1 MITVIQPGAQTLVQD
16 LGRPGHAGLGVS
28 RSGAADRAA
37 SRLANRLVGNPV
49 EAAVLETM
57 LGGLAVTTDEPRWIA
72 VTGAARR
79 VIIDGR
85 DHGTH
90 APVRLTAGARL
101 DVPAPETGL
110 RSYLSVRGGFAVEPV
125 LGSRSHDTLAGLG
138 PDPLTPGRR
147 LPVGEPAGPWP
158 GVDLAPPISRP
169 AALRIDPGPRRD
181 WFTDQAWDLL
191 LSSVWRVGSAVDRV
205 GVRLDGPALPRS
217 RTDELPSEG
226 LLRGA
231 IQVPTDG
238 HPLIFG
244 PDHPVTGGY
253 PVIAVVR
260 DADLDATA
268 QLRPGDSLRLVRT
281 ELPQSAT
288 HV

>member
-1 MITVIQPGAQTLVQD
+1 MITVIQTGPQTLLQD
-16 LGRPGHAGLGVS
+16 LGRPGHAALGVS

-37 SRLANRLVGNPV
+37 SRLANRLIGNPV
-49 EAAVLETM
+49 EAAVLETV
-57 LGGLAVTTDEPRWIA
+57 LGGLTVTTDEPRWIA

-90 APVRLTAGARL
+90 APIRLGPGARL
-101 DVPAPETGL
+101 ELPAPETGL
-110 RSYLSVRGGFAVEPV
+110 RSYLAVRGGFTAEPV
-125 LGSRSHDTLAGLG
+125 LGSRSYDTLAGLG
-138 PDPLTPGRR
+138 PAPLVADQR
-147 LPVGEPAGPWP
+147 LPVGELTEPWP
-158 GVDLAPPISRP
+158 GVDLAPT
-169 AALRIDPGPRRD
+169 AARSSTLRIDPGPRRD
-181 WFTDQAWDLL
+181 WFTAEAWRLL
-191 LSSVWRVGSAVDRV
+191 GVTAWTVGSAVDRV

-226 LLRGA
+226 LVRGA
-231 IQVPTDG
+231 IQVPADG
-238 HPLIFG
+238 RPLIFG

-268 QLRPGDSLRLVRT
+268 QLRPGDLLRLR
-281 ELPQSAT
+281 P
-288 HV
+288 